1 MDAAGARGGRPE
13 SKMQEMQI
21 CNTLNLDMRPA
32 KALRR
37 RFKKTIKR
45 QMDELAHLVPQEE
58 GEDENEQ
65 GEDAVEQGTKSKTS
79 KTRGEHGSRPG
90 AQDYVD
96 DDDQNDDERRAAE
109 ARKALSKFNKKLTSK
124 QLMQSDLAD
133 DAGDPDYK
141 EKVAQCF
148 EMRARRLQTKQ
159 PKEEQ

>member
-79 KTRGEHGSRPG
+79 KT
-90 AQDYVD
+90 
-96 DDDQNDDERRAAE
+96 
-109 ARKALSKFNKKLTSK
+109 
-124 QLMQSDLAD
+124 
-133 DAGDPDYK
+133 K
-141 EKVAQCF
+141 ESVVHYQVPKT
-148 EMRARRLQTKQ
+148 MSMMMTKTMM
-159 PKEEQ
+159 KEEQLKPVKRSPNSIRS